1 MTASLAR
8 FLPDFEASRID
19 ALHASRHHDAAS
31 GSSPEPKLDIESVRA
46 QARAEG
52 EAIARAELVALAA
65 RSIPEAVAARAAQIA
80 ELIAGDVEAV
90 LAPLIDEAIRARI
103 LFALADEI
111 RTVLELDNAA
121 SICVSGPDDV
131 IQALRD
137 ILGPEAGRLVVGAA
151 DGVDIEVDFD
161 RTRFVSRISDWA
173 ESLSGNLK

>member
-1 MTASLAR
+1 
-8 FLPDFEASRID
+8 
-19 ALHASRHHDAAS
+19 
-31 GSSPEPKLDIESVRA
+31 VRA

-52 EAIARAELVALAA
+52 EAIARAELDRRHERDLEDAQSRHAAELAAVKAELEALAA

-103 LFALADEI
+103 LSALADEI

-121 SICVSGPDDV
+121 SICVSGPEAV